1 MSHDDRGCIIG
12 AMSNTFTAS
21 ALTGAPPAAV
31 LAALTDPD
39 AVARW
44 SPVAFEVEDDSGR
57 LRAGTRTRVSG
68 KLAGVR
74 VGFDVEVHR
83 ADDRRLAL
91 SARGPVHM
99 DVNYDVAPEPD
110 GSTSVR
116 ASVSVAKGRGL
127 VAGLLA
133 EATAGLLRA
142 GALATAVNRIATTA

>member
-1 MSHDDRGCIIG
+1 MSHHAGGRIIRS
-12 AMSNTFTAS
+12 MSNTFTAS
-21 ALTGAPPAAV
+21 AQTGATPEAV

-57 LRAGTRTRVSG
+57 LRTGTRTRVSG

-83 ADDRRLAL
+83 ADDRQLAL
-91 SARGPVHM
+91 SARGPVCM

-116 ASVSVAKGRGL
+116 ASISLAKGRGI
-127 VAGLLA
+127 VASLMA

-142 GALATAVNRIATTA
+142 GALSHAVNRIAAAA

>member
-1 MSHDDRGCIIG
+1 MR
-12 AMSNTFTAS
+12 AMSTTFTAT
-21 ALTGAPPAAV
+21 ALSGAPPEAV

-68 KLAGVR
+68 RLAGVR

-83 ADDRRLAL
+83 ADDRQLAL
-91 SARGPVHM
+91 SARGPVDL
-99 DVNYDVAPEPD
+99 DVNYDVAPAAD
-110 GSTSVR
+110 GSTAVH
-116 ASVSVAKGRGL
+116 ASISLAKGRGI
-127 VAGLLA
+127 VAGLMA

-142 GALATAVNRIATTA
+142 GALSQAVQRIAAAA

>member
-1 MSHDDRGCIIG
+1 MSHDAAGRIIRC
-12 AMSNTFTAS
+12 MSTTFTAS
-21 ALTGAPPAAV
+21 ALTGAPPEAV

-68 KLAGVR
+68 RLAGVR

-83 ADDRRLAL
+83 ADDRQLAL
-91 SARGPVHM
+91 SARGPVHL

-116 ASVSVAKGRGL
+116 ASISLAKGRGF
-127 VAGLLA
+127 VAGLMA

-142 GALATAVNRIATTA
+142 GALSHAVDRIAAAA

>member
-1 MSHDDRGCIIG
+1 MRHDAGG
-12 AMSNTFTAS
+12 PSMAPMNSTWTAT
-21 ALTGAPPAAV
+21 AHTGAAPEAV

-44 SPVAFEVEDDSGR
+44 SPVSFEIEDDHGR

-91 SARGPVHM
+91 SACGPVHM
-99 DVNYDVAPEPD
+99 DVNYDVQATPD
-110 GSTSVR
+110 GSDVH
-116 ASVSVAKGRGL
+116 ASISLAKGRGL
-127 VAGLLA
+127 MAGLLA
-133 EATAGLLRA
+133 EATAGLLKA
-142 GALATAVNRIATTA
+142 GALSHAVNRIAATA